1 MKVSEL
7 IAMLSKLDGNM
18 DVVTPDL
25 LNITAV
31 AVDTVGDDNV
41 VVLGDSDDCSDDEDF
56 EDYGEVIDPVLPTHT
71 PSYYE

>member
-25 LNITAV
+25 LPITAV
-31 AVDTVGDDNV
+31 DTESFEQETFVIIGDFQE
-41 VVLGDSDDCSDDEDF
+41 DDEDQ
-56 EDYGEVIDPVLPTHT
+56 E
-71 PSYYE
+71 